1 LILPALLLLASGSW
15 VPQQSGSEAELRGV
29 AVVDATHAWASGA
42 GGTVLRTRD
51 GEHWEKVAVP
61 GGEALDFRDAE
72 ALDASRVV
80 LMSAGPGDAS
90 RIYRSGDAGA
100 HWTLAHTNPDADGFY
115 DAIAFWDARHGL
127 VLGDPVKGRF
137 QVRVTGD
144 GGTTWAAIGSE
155 SMPPAL
161 EGEGGFAAGGTC
173 LTARAGGRE
182 AWFVTGGARVSRVFR
197 TADFGRTWS
206 VAETPVP
213 AGKASAGLFS
223 VAFLDGSCGFVA
235 GGDYKDARLAAL
247 NGARTED
254 GGRTW
259 LPAPIAPSGFM
270 SAVVAVPK
278 TPADLVAVGLA
289 GSAISRDAGR
299 TWVPL
304 GESPLNAV
312 AFADARTGWAVGPK
326 GTVVRFG
333 ASAAGAA
340 LRLDRQVRPAEDLER
355 GAGDGGGLVGRQ
367 EQDRSGHVA
376 GP

>member
-1 LILPALLLLASGSW
+1 MLPALLLLASGSW
-15 VPQQSGSEAELRGV
+15 VPQQSGSEAELRGL

-51 GEHWEKVAVP
+51 GKHWERLSVP

-72 ALDASRVV
+72 ALDGSTVV

-90 RIYRSGDAGA
+90 RIYKSGDGK
-100 HWTLAHTNPDADGFY
+100 HWTLTHTNPDADGFY
-115 DAIAFWDARHGL
+115 DAIAFWDSRHGL

-137 QVRVTGD
+137 RVRLTGD
-144 GGTTWAAIGSE
+144 GGSTWAAPASE
-155 SMPPAL
+155 SMPAAL
-161 EGEGGFAAGGTC
+161 EGEGGFAASGTC
-173 LTARAGGRE
+173 LTVRPGGQE

-197 TADFGRTWS
+197 TADRGRTWS

-223 VAFLDGSCGFVA
+223 VAFLDGSRGFVA

-254 GGRTW
+254 GGKTW
-259 LPAPIAPSGFM
+259 VPAPIAPSGFM

-299 TWVPL
+299 TWVSL
-304 GESPLNAV
+304 DETPLNAV
-312 AFADARTGWAVGPK
+312 AFTDARTGWAVGPK
-326 GTVVRFG
+326 GTVLRFG
-333 ASAAGAA
+333 AAAAGEA
-340 LRLDRQVRPAEDLER
+340 LRLDRQVRPAEDLEG
-355 GAGDGGGLVGRQ
+355 GAGDGGGFVGGQ
-367 EQDRSGHVA
+367 EEDGSGDIA
-376 GP
+376 RP

>member
-1 LILPALLLLASGSW
+1 VS
-15 VPQQSGSEAELRGV
+15 
-29 AVVDATHAWASGA
+29 
-42 GGTVLRTRD
+42 
-51 GEHWEKVAVP
+51 VP

-72 ALDASRVV
+72 ALDGNTVV

-90 RIYRSGDAGA
+90 RIYRSGDGGA

-115 DAIAFWDARHGL
+115 DAIAFWDARNGL
-127 VLGDPVKGRF
+127 VMGDPVKGRF
-137 QVRVTGD
+137 SVRVTHD
-144 GGTTWAAIGSE
+144 GGATWTAVASE
-155 SMPPAL
+155 SLPPAL
-161 EGEGGFAAGGTC
+161 EGEGAFAASGTC
-173 LTARAGGRE
+173 LAVRRGGQE

-197 TADFGRTWS
+197 TPDRGRTWS

-223 VAFLDGSCGFVA
+223 VAFLDGSRGFVA

-254 GGRTW
+254 GGKTW
-259 LPAPIAPSGFM
+259 SPAPIAPSGFM

-289 GSAISRDAGR
+289 GSAISHDAGR
-299 TWVPL
+299 TWVSL
-304 GESPLNAV
+304 GETPLNAV

-326 GTVVRFG
+326 GTVLRFG
-333 ASAAGAA
+333 AAAVGEA
-340 LRLDRQVRPAEDLER
+340 LRLDRQVRPAEDLEGR
-355 GAGDGGGLVGRQ
+355 AGDGGGLVGRQ
-367 EQDRSGHVA
+367 EQDRSGDVA

>member
-1 LILPALLLLASGSW
+1 
-15 VPQQSGSEAELRGV
+15 VELRGL
-29 AVVDATHAWASGA
+29 AVVDATHAWATGA

-51 GEHWEKVAVP
+51 GQHWERLSIP

-72 ALDASRVV
+72 ALDGGSVV

-90 RIYRSGDAGA
+90 RIYRSRDGGES
-100 HWTLAHTNPDADGFY
+100 WTLVHTNPDKDGFY

-137 QVRVTGD
+137 QVRVTAD

-155 SMPPAL
+155 SMPRAL
-161 EGEGGFAAGGTC
+161 EGEGGFAASGTC
-173 LTARAGGRE
+173 LTVRPGGQE
-182 AWFVTGGARVSRVFR
+182 AWFVTGGASASRVFR
-197 TADFGRTWS
+197 TTDRGRTWS

-213 AGKASAGLFS
+213 ARKASAGLFS
-223 VAFLDGSCGFVA
+223 VAFLDGSRGFAV
-235 GGDYKDARLAAL
+235 GGDYKDARLTAL

-254 GGRTW
+254 GGKTW
-259 LPAPIAPSGFM
+259 APAPIAPSGFM

-278 TPADLVAVGLA
+278 TPADLVAVGLV

-299 TWVPL
+299 TWVSL
-304 GESPLNAV
+304 GQTPLNAV
-312 AFADARTGWAVGPK
+312 AFADTRTGWAVGPK

-333 ASAAGAA
+333 AAAVSES
-340 LRLDRQVRPAEDLER
+340 LRLDRQVRPAEDLQG

-367 EQDRSGHVA
+367 EEDRAGHVP